1 MLMTRYFYEDFI
13 YANEDVLR
21 KADSLMDLSEELQD
35 EAIHIWLNRFVS
47 WYTDIYP
54 ASFNE
59 GVCKLATEMLFGK
72 ARVHSS
78 LVSKLFVAMAEDSP
92 DSDKDDLY
100 MSEALG
106 YVDNKVKLGN
116 FADVLREDIYLYLE
130 SSITSELFD
139 QLVNIQARYKYEN
152 FEE

>member
-1 MLMTRYFYEDFI
+1 MTRYFYEDFI
-13 YANEDVLR
+13 YANEDVLS

-92 DSDKDDLY
+92 DSHRDDLY

-106 YVDNKVKLGN
+106 YVDDKVKLGN
-116 FADVLREDIYLYLE
+116 FADIAREDIYLYLE

>member
-1 MLMTRYFYEDFI
+1 MTRYFYEDFI
-13 YANEDVLR
+13 YANEDVLS

-106 YVDNKVKLGN
+106 YVDDKVKLGN

>member
-1 MLMTRYFYEDFI
+1 MTRYFYEDFI
-13 YANEDVLR
+13 YANEDLLC
-21 KADSLMDLSEELQD
+21 KADALMDLSEELQD

-72 ARVHSS
+72 ARAHSS

-92 DSDKDDLY
+92 DSDRDDLY

-106 YVDNKVKLGN
+106 YVDDKVKLGN
-116 FADVLREDIYLYLE
+116 FADVAREDIYLYLE
-130 SSITSELFD
+130 SSINSELFD
-139 QLVNIQARYKYEN
+139 QLVNIQARDKYEH
-152 FEE
+152 FEQ

>member
-1 MLMTRYFYEDFI
+1 MTRYFYEDFI